1 MHTKNNLQVVYK
13 FVLMTTSL
21 TPLSQSAIHETD
33 AALKIELQGTL
44 SITIAAVVEAGGLR
58 KKSNE
63 CLFLFPH
70 FHVKIFDVNS
80 SKKLCEKKFSHS
92 HIPIL

>member
-13 FVLMTTSL
+13 FVLMTTSR

-63 CLFLFPH
+63 CLFQFPH
-70 FHVKIFDVNS
+70 FFYVNS
-80 SKKLCEKKFSHS
+80 SKKLCEKKSSHS